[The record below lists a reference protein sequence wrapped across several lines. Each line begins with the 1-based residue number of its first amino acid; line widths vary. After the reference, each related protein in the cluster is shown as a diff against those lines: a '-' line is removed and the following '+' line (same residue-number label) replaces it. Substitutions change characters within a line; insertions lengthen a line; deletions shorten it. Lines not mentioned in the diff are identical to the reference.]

1 MLISDRY
8 HINKFQK
15 VFMKQIIAIFLFIF
29 AFASCTPS
37 CDCKACAETCKQE
50 QVQTD
55 STAVETPGTVTETTE
70 ETK

>member
-1 MLISDRY
+1 
-8 HINKFQK
+8 
-15 VFMKQIIAIFLFIF
+15 MKQIIAIFLFIF
-29 AFASCTPS
+29 AFASCKPA

-50 QVQTD
+50 QIQTD